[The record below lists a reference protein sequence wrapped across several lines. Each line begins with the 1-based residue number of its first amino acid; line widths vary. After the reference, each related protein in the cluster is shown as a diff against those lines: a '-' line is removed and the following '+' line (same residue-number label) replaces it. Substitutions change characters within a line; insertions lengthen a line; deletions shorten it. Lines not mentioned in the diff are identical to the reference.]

1 MGQKKRETRPSSRA
15 QEPQQVD
22 FGDEETV
29 WSCLTYL
36 PVCDQ
41 LYILKRHK
49 SVIFAIKSR
58 SAKRIHKYTNDLHE
72 LMRLCN
78 TVLCAVPTWEGSQRG
93 GVGDKQ
99 AVCHTAV
106 VHRFR
111 NSVEQHV
118 TLYHL
123 IFCIV
128 RRRTNQQFVTQQ
140 FYSGASYLQKTVLLT
155 VLQFTWLYHT
165 QFCFATQFISARQNI
180 CIKQQ
185 LCWQVS
191 KMAPNC
197 HVFGC

>member
-1 MGQKKRETRPSSRA
+1 MGQKKRETRPSWRA

-36 PVCDQ
+36 HICDQ

-58 SAKRIHKYTNDLHE
+58 SAKRIYKYTNDLHE

-78 TVLCAVPTWEGSQRG
+78 TVSVLYQRG
-93 GVGDKQ
+93 RDPSEVGEDKQ

-106 VHRFR
+106 VLRFR
-111 NSVEQHV
+111 NSMEQHV
-118 TLYHL
+118 TLQCALYHL

-128 RRRTNQQFVTQQ
+128 RRRTN
-140 FYSGASYLQKTVLLT
+140 
-155 VLQFTWLYHT
+155 
-165 QFCFATQFISARQNI
+165 
-180 CIKQQ
+180 
-185 LCWQVS
+185 
-191 KMAPNC
+191 
-197 HVFGC
+197 

>member
-128 RRRTNQQFVTQQ
+128 RRRTN
-140 FYSGASYLQKTVLLT
+140 
-155 VLQFTWLYHT
+155 
-165 QFCFATQFISARQNI
+165 
-180 CIKQQ
+180 
-185 LCWQVS
+185 
-191 KMAPNC
+191 
-197 HVFGC
+197 